1 LVNGHPKDIVCPV
14 DSYNPHSSSVMRI
27 NTGANTSELLGSIIE
42 GNNDVSLR
50 IEEMLSIL
58 LRLENLMIVSP

>member
-1 LVNGHPKDIVCPV
+1 
-14 DSYNPHSSSVMRI
+14 MRI